1 MGISNWKDANKVV
14 VIGAGTMGSGIAAH
28 LSNIGFSVSLLD
40 LTDESVSAAFER
52 ARKARPP
59 HFYTND
65 AADMVRLGSIEK
77 NLDWVRE
84 ADWVC
89 EAIVEKLDLKQALFA
104 QVEPLLRDDAMISTN
119 TSGLQIEL
127 LAEGRSES
135 FRKRF
140 IGTHFFNPPRY
151 LKLLELIPTSH
162 SDPEVVQAMASFL
175 EDRVARRVVVAKDT
189 PGFIANRFGMW
200 AMFHAIHSAEKLHLT
215 VEQVDAITGPFL
227 GRPRSG
233 SFRLNDIVG
242 LDIMQDIANNLI
254 SRCPHDPHLAAL
266 QTPKTMSFLLEKG
279 WIGDKSGHGYYK
291 KEGKELVSLD
301 LNTFAYRE
309 RQDAR
314 IPSLEEVAKRPLGER
329 VAAAL
334 DLRDEAGEFLR
345 SHLVPVLQYA
355 NYLKEEISHNVQ
367 DFDRVMMWGFGWE
380 MGPFAMIDAIGK
392 ERLGIAD
399 GPFYQSGD
407 VRGFD
412 GTYFKPKSEP
422 QFRAIREYP
431 MLQAGDGYNL
441 RDLGDGVTAVSL
453 TTKMG
458 TINPALIESLT
469 SLIEAGSLERF
480 VLTGEARS
488 FSAGFDLTFFAQKIE
503 QQDWKGI
510 DAGLQ
515 KLQNLALLLTQQKA
529 VAATFGFTFGAGY
542 ELAASCPVVVARAEG
557 TLGLPE
563 AKVGLIP
570 GGAGTVLMRL
580 RAQDGGAKELCDR
593 AIQLMQG
600 TIGSN
605 ADDSRRLL
613 YMRSTD
619 ITSYHPDR
627 LLHDARLAALT
638 VEPRPHPVWVP
649 TIGPLI
655 GMIDRAQDGL
665 KAKGE
670 ISDHDELIGDK
681 IKQVFSKPA
690 SLADALALEREVF
703 VDLCQKS
710 LTLARIKHMLETGK
724 PLRN

>member
-1 MGISNWKDANKVV
+1 MAISNWNNAHKVV

-28 LSNIGFSVSLLD
+28 LSNLGFSVSLLD
-40 LTDESVSAAFER
+40 LTNESVTSAFER

-59 HFYTND
+59 HFYTSD
-65 AADMVRLGSIEK
+65 AADMIRLGSIEE
-77 NLDWVRE
+77 NLDWISD

-89 EAIVEKLDLKQALFA
+89 EAIVEKLELKQALFA
-104 QVEPLLRDDAMISTN
+104 KIEPLLRDDAMISTN

-135 FRKRF
+135 FQKRF
-140 IGTHFFNPPRY
+140 MGTHFFNPPRY
-151 LKLLELIPTSH
+151 LKLLELIPTTKT
-162 SDPEVVQAMASFL
+162 DPSAIEAMTQFL
-175 EDRVARRVVVAKDT
+175 EDKVARRVVLAKDT

-200 AMFHAIHSAEKLHLT
+200 AMFHAIHTAEKLHLT

-227 GRPRSG
+227 GRPRSA

-254 SRCPHDPHLAAL
+254 ARCPHDPHLAAL
-266 QTPKTMSFLLEKG
+266 QTPRTMAFLMEKG

-301 LNTFAYRE
+301 LNTFIYRE
-309 RQDAR
+309 RQ
-314 IPSLEEVAKRPLGER
+314 EVDLGGLKDITKRPLGER
-329 VAAAL
+329 VRAAL
-334 DLRDEAGEFLR
+334 DLRDEVGEYLR
-345 SHLVPVLQYA
+345 EHLVPVLQYA

-392 ERLGIAD
+392 ERLGISE
-399 GPFYQSGD
+399 GPFYQSSE
-407 VRGFD
+407 VRRFD
-412 GTYFKPKSEP
+412 GTYFIPRPEP
-422 QFRAIREYP
+422 QYRKISEYP
-431 MLQAGDGYNL
+431 LLQNADGYNL
-441 RDLGDGVTAVSL
+441 RDLGDGVVAVAT

-458 TINPALIESLT
+458 TINPALVDSLT
-469 SLIEAGSLERF
+469 SLIEGGSVERF
-480 VLTGEARS
+480 VLTSEARS

-503 QQDWKGI
+503 QQDWNGI
-510 DAGLQ
+510 DEGLQ
-515 KLQNLALLLTQQKA
+515 RLQNLALLLTQQRA
-529 VAATFGFTFGAGY
+529 VAAIYGFTLGAGF
-542 ELAASCPVVVARAEG
+542 ELAASCPVVVASAEG
-557 TLGLPE
+557 TIGLPE

-593 AIQLMQG
+593 AVQLMLG
-600 TIGSN
+600 TTGIS

-613 YMRSTD
+613 FMRSTD

-627 LLHDARLAALT
+627 LLHDARIAALS
-638 VEPRPHPVWVP
+638 VEPRPHSAWVP
-649 TIGPLI
+649 TIGPLV

-665 KAKGE
+665 KAKSE

-690 SLADALALEREVF
+690 SVADALALEREVF
-703 VDLCQKS
+703 IDLCQKS